1 MINHKLHN
9 RPNSPML
16 YAETTTVSPD
26 EQSQGCPRCGGA
38 VFQAEA
44 VSEKGLTYHKRC
56 FTCVNCNRPQND
68 KLQVFVGFD
77 KQLYCK
83 TCYPKIW
90 HTPLPIE
97 ASNRSKIKAEPGDES
112 GCPKCGGKVFEVKIF
127 SICLE
132 LGLLFYDSQ
141 YTLAQFDMYLNNY
154 FNFHVCS
161 VFPSVYPKLASIPAV
176 ISQNVTIK
184 RPDR

>member
-1 MINHKLHN
+1 
-9 RPNSPML
+9 ML

-127 SICLE
+127 SIFSGIYCPENLTFPKAELEQQCPRLVVVIFCL
-132 LGLLFYDSQ
+132 FI
-141 YTLAQFDMYLNNY
+141 
-154 FNFHVCS
+154 
-161 VFPSVYPKLASIPAV
+161 SI
-176 ISQNVTIK
+176 
-184 RPDR
+184 